1 MHPDVCDVRR
11 EEKDMKTK
19 VLICGANSPDGI
31 VSLRTMADGTVD
43 LFAADLTKEG
53 PGMELLGKRARHVL
67 PPTSDPGYLKSLL
80 GFCSKKQISVIIPAT
95 DDQLQAL
102 LAHREPLEA
111 RGIRVMAP
119 SPESMELCSDRAAML
134 ERVAPHVPTPNFA
147 VYDET
152 FDPEGWQFPLV
163 LKPRRG
169 GRVHGGTV
177 VPNADSLASIPR
189 SEDMM
194 VEEILLGE
202 PVYVDVMV
210 SLSGEVLAAVPRT
223 EVRDGNRDATIAR
236 TWHDE
241 MMQAAG
247 TRVAQLLNLAY
258 GATLEF
264 RRSGKDVPVLYAV
277 RLRCSPATTLTVA
290 SGVNIPKLCLK
301 EILGEPIRRSELRF
315 REVGMVRSHRSRPQS
330 KRKRTQRLNTSRRA

>member
-1 MHPDVCDVRR
+1 
-11 EEKDMKTK
+11 MKTK
-19 VLICGANSPDGI
+19 VLICGANSADGI
-31 VSLRTMADGTVD
+31 VALRTMADGTVD
-43 LFAADLTKEG
+43 LFAADQTKEG

-67 PPTSDPGYLKSLL
+67 PSTDDSGYLKSLL
-80 GFCSKKQISVIIPAT
+80 GFCSKKQISVIIPST
-95 DDQLQAL
+95 DDQLHAI
-102 LAHREPLEA
+102 LEHQEVLEG
-111 RGIRVMAP
+111 RGIRIMAP
-119 SPESMELCSDRAAML
+119 SRESMELCADRAAML
-134 ERVAPHVPTPNFA
+134 DKLQGFVPTARFA
-147 VYDET
+147 VYDEA

-189 SEDMM
+189 NEEMM

-202 PVYVDVMV
+202 PFYVDVLV

-223 EVRDGNRDATIAR
+223 EIRDGTRDATIAR

-241 MMQAAG
+241 MMEAAA
-247 TRVAQLLNLAY
+247 TRVAQLLGIAY

-264 RRSGKDVPVLYAV
+264 RRSGKEVPVLHAV
-277 RLRCSPATTLTVA
+277 RLRPSPASTLTVH
-290 SGVNIPKLCLK
+290 SGVNIPRLCLK

-315 REVGMVRSHRSRPQS
+315 REVGMVRSHRSRPQA
-330 KRKRTQRLNTSRRA
+330 KRKRTQRLNSTRRA